1 MNVALAEEYVLLQ
14 LRTQLPAILYY
25 HGVHHTLDVTQAAMQ
40 LATAEGIT
48 DETERQL
55 LRTAA
60 LYHDTG
66 FLRTYTG
73 HEAEGCALVREVLP
87 TFDYQ
92 PTQIETICAMIMAT
106 RLPQDPH
113 SHLAEILCDAD
124 LDYLGRPDFEPIAHT
139 LFLEFQARQL
149 VTADEEAWNRSQEQ
163 FLAQHHYWTTTA
175 TAWREAPKQARL
187 AEIREKLSTSLQ

>member
-1 MNVALAEEYVLLQ
+1 MNVELAEEYIVEA

-40 LATAEGIT
+40 LAAAEGIT
-48 DETERQL
+48 NETELQL

-66 FLRTYTG
+66 FLRTFNG

-87 TFDYQ
+87 RFRYT
-92 PTQIETICAMIMAT
+92 PAQIDLICEMIMAT
-106 RLPQDPH
+106 CLPQDPH

-124 LDYLGRPDFEPIAHT
+124 LDYLGRPDFEPIART
-139 LFLEFQARQL
+139 LFLEFQARQI
-149 VTADEEAWNRSQEQ
+149 VTADEDAWNRSQVQ
-163 FLAQHHYWTTTA
+163 FLVQHHYWTATA
-175 TAWREAPKQARL
+175 VAWREAAKQARL
-187 AEIREKLSTSLQ
+187 AEIRLKLAS

>member
-1 MNVALAEEYVLLQ
+1 MNVELAEEYVLSQ
-14 LRTQLPAILYY
+14 LRTQLPSILYY

-48 DETERQL
+48 NNTELQL

-87 TFDYQ
+87 GFDYT
-92 PTQIETICAMIMAT
+92 PNEIGAICDMIMAT

-124 LDYLGRPDFEPIAHT
+124 LDYLGRSDFESIAES

-149 VTADEEAWNRSQEQ
+149 VTADEDAWNRSQEQ
-163 FLAQHHYWTTTA
+163 FLAQHHYWTATA
-175 TAWREAPKQARL
+175 VAWREAPKQARL
-187 AEIREKLSTSLQ
+187 AEIRDKISAKP

>member
-1 MNVALAEEYVLLQ
+1 MKVKLAEEYILAR
-14 LRTQLPAILYY
+14 LRTQLPTILYY

-40 LATAEGIT
+40 LATAEGIINK
-48 DETERQL
+48 TERQL

-66 FLRTYTG
+66 FLRTYSG

-87 TFDYQ
+87 GFDYT
-92 PTQIETICAMIMAT
+92 PSQIETICAMIMAT

-124 LDYLGRPDFEPIAHT
+124 LDYLGRPDFEPIART
-139 LFLEFQARQL
+139 LFLEFRARHL
-149 VTADEEAWNRSQEQ
+149 VTADEDAWNHSQAQ
-163 FLAQHHYWTTTA
+163 FLTQHHYWTATA
-175 TAWREAPKQARL
+175 VAWREGPKQARL
-187 AEIREKLSTSLQ
+187 AEIREKLSSKQ

>member
-1 MNVALAEEYVLLQ
+1 MNVELAEEYILHE
-14 LRTQLPAILYY
+14 LRAHLPAILYY

-48 DETERQL
+48 AETDRQL

-66 FLRTYTG
+66 FLRTFTG
-73 HEAEGCALVREVLP
+73 HEVEGCTLVREMLP
-87 TFDYQ
+87 RFEYTA
-92 PTQIETICAMIMAT
+92 TQIDTICEMIMAT

-149 VTADEEAWNRSQEQ
+149 ITADENAWNRSQEQ
-163 FLAQHHYWTTTA
+163 FLAQHHYWTATA
-175 TAWREAPKQARL
+175 VAWREAAKQERL
-187 AEIREKLSTSLQ
+187 REVREKLLA